1 MEHGKGKTLNVY
13 TDSRYAYAI
22 LRPHGA
28 VWKKRGMFTTE
39 NKQVK
44 HGLNTLRLLEAVQLL
59 NKVAVMHS
67 KGHHEGNAEIIKG
80 KNKADETVKS
90 VALKLVT

>member
-1 MEHGKGKTLNVY
+1 
-13 TDSRYAYAI
+13 
-22 LRPHGA
+22 
-28 VWKKRGMFTTE
+28 MFTTE